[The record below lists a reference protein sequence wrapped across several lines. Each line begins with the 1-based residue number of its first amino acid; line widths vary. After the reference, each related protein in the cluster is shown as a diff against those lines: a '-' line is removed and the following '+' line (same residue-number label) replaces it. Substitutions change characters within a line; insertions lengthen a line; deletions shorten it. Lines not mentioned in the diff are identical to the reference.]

1 MTNIGNTVL
10 KSPVMIA
17 AGNFGYDGFGMS
29 QNHHPLHSLGGVV
42 MKTLTRYRTIGN
54 IEPRQFPERFAEGLK
69 TGQPLLNSYGLN
81 NPGIDFAAN
90 YLFEE
95 WAKLDTGIIVSIFAD
110 NKKDLKYIAR
120 IIGNTSVFS
129 AIEVNISCPNL
140 GYDADDIELSY
151 RQIDA
156 IVTTVKECTSL
167 PVWVK
172 LPPNIDNIIDIAEE
186 ALDAGADALTIANT
200 IPALHIDIKTGRSLL
215 GNVYGGMSGPA
226 LKPINMLLVHKVT
239 QWVDIPVIGV
249 GGINSGADVMEYT
262 LAGASAVQIGSASH
276 ADLDAPFRIL
286 YEYNALR
293 YDVDN

>member
-1 MTNIGNTVL
+1 MKLNTDIV
-10 KSPVMIA
+10 
-17 AGNFGYDGFGMS
+17 
-29 QNHHPLHSLGGVV
+29 
-42 MKTLTRYRTIGN
+42 
-54 IEPRQFPERFAEGLK
+54 
-69 TGQPLLNSYGLN
+69 
-81 NPGIDFAAN
+81 
-90 YLFEE
+90 
-95 WAKLDTGIIVSIFAD
+95 VSIFGD

-120 IIGNTSVFS
+120 IIGNTSLFK

-151 RQIDA
+151 RQINI
-156 IVTTVKECTSL
+156 IVTIIKEYTSL

-172 LPPNIDNIIDIAEE
+172 LPPNIDNIIDIAEK
-186 ALDAGADALTIANT
+186 ALDAGVDALTIANT
-200 IPALHIDIKTGRSLL
+200 IPALHIDIKTGRSVL

-239 QWVDIPVIGV
+239 QSVDIPVIGV

-262 LAGASAVQIGSASH
+262 VAGASAVQVGSANH

-286 YEYNALR
+286 SEYNDLR